1 MYNSIEQFLKDWKY
15 ENDSTV
21 KVLNNLTDESL
32 NQKITPDSRS
42 LGFIAWHIVQTIP
55 EMMGKTGLKVEGPG
69 FEEDVPEST
78 VKIKEAYKKTADSLA
93 DQIKNN
99 WKDEILKTE
108 DDMYGEKW
116 ARGLSLL
123 YLMLH
128 QAHHRGQM
136 TVLMRQAGL
145 KVPGVYGPSKEE
157 WKDMGMEPMK

>member
-15 ENDSTV
+15 ENESTL
-21 KVLNNLTDESL
+21 KILNNLTDESL
-32 NQKITPDSRS
+32 KKKVTEDGRT
-42 LGFIAWHIVQTIP
+42 LGFLAWHITQTIP
-55 EMMGKTGLKVEGPG
+55 EMMEKTGLNVDGPAIDQ
-69 FEEDVPEST
+69 DVPDNTE
-78 VKIKEAYKKTADSLA
+78 KIKDAYKKAADSLA
-93 DQIKNN
+93 EQIKIN
-99 WKDEILKTE
+99 WKDDILKIE

-116 ARGLSLL
+116 QKGLTLM

-145 KVPGVYGPSKEE
+145 KVPGIYGPSSEE

>member
-32 NQKITPDSRS
+32 NQKITPDGRS
-42 LGFIAWHIVQTIP
+42 LGFIAWHIAQTIP
-55 EMMGKTGLKVEGPG
+55 EMMENTGLKIEGPG
-69 FEEDVPEST
+69 MDVDVPGSID
-78 VKIKEAYKKTADSLA
+78 KIKEAYKKAADSLA
-93 DQIKNN
+93 GQVKEN
-99 WKDEILKTE
+99 WKDDILKTE

-116 ARGLSLL
+116 AKGLSLL

-157 WKDMGMEPMK
+157 WKDMGMEPLK